1 LKSVTGRQP
10 PTTAS
15 YPGLPEELVRIGAVT
30 MIVDAHDARN
40 AAPRLTHP
48 VPDRRCRARIL
59 ARR

>member
-1 LKSVTGRQP
+1 
-10 PTTAS
+10 
-15 YPGLPEELVRIGAVT
+15 VRIGAVT

-40 AAPRLTHP
+40 AAPRLTYP